1 MDMRDPIEIGKK
13 NLKMKIKERF
23 QRKISMTV
31 LQRQCL
37 IIVTLLST
45 LLLITVW
52 PRFRTDAM
60 SVGWYVYLILVI
72 VFLIPIIKRK

>member
-1 MDMRDPIEIGKK
+1 MRDPIENGEK
-13 NLKMKIKERF
+13 NLKMKLKERF

-31 LQRQCL
+31 LQRQCM
-37 IIVTLLST
+37 IIVTLMST

-60 SVGWYVYLILVI
+60 SLDWYVYLILII

>member
-1 MDMRDPIEIGKK
+1 MEIRDPIETGEK

-60 SVGWYVYLILVI
+60 SVDWYVYLILVI
-72 VFLIPIIKRK
+72 FFLIPIIKRK

>member
-1 MDMRDPIEIGKK
+1 MEIRDPIEIGEK
-13 NLKMKIKERF
+13 NLIMKIKERF

-45 LLLITVW
+45 LLLINVW

-60 SVGWYVYLILVI
+60 SLDWYVYLILII

>member
-1 MDMRDPIEIGKK
+1 MDMRDPIENGEK
-13 NLKMKIKERF
+13 NLKMKLKERF

-31 LQRQCL
+31 LQRQCM
-37 IIVTLLST
+37 IIVTLMST

-60 SVGWYVYLILVI
+60 SLDWYVYLILII

>member
-13 NLKMKIKERF
+13 NLKMKLKERF

-37 IIVTLLST
+37 IIVTLMST

-60 SVGWYVYLILVI
+60 SVSWYVYLILVI

>member
-1 MDMRDPIEIGKK
+1 MEIRDPIENGEK
-13 NLKMKIKERF
+13 NLKMKLKERF

-31 LQRQCL
+31 LQRQCM
-37 IIVTLLST
+37 IIVTLMST

-60 SVGWYVYLILVI
+60 SLGWYVYLILII
-72 VFLIPIIKRK
+72 VFLIPIIKIK